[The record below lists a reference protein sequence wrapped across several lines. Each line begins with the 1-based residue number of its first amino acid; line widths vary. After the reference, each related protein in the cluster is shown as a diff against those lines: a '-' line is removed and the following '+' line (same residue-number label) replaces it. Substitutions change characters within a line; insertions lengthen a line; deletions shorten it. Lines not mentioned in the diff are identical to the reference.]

1 MRWRRRPRSW
11 AWAIEVANFTVIY
24 DACIFYPAPLRDLM
38 IRLAQSRRFRARWTE
53 RIHQEW
59 VRALLAKEPRLEAD
73 KLDRTVELID
83 SAVPDCL
90 VTGYGHLID
99 DIALP
104 DPDDRHVL
112 ATAIRAGA
120 GAIVT
125 MNLKD
130 FPSEVLDEFG
140 IFARHPD
147 DFILDLADL
156 EPAVITTA
164 AKQQRASLKNPP
176 YSPKEVIEIIR
187 RQGLPGVAALLEDD
201 IELI

>member
-1 MRWRRRPRSW
+1 M
-11 AWAIEVANFTVIY
+11 ANFTVIY

-38 IRLAQSRRFRARWTE
+38 IRLAQSRRFRARWTD
-53 RIHQEW
+53 RIHREW
-59 VRALLAKEPRLEAD
+59 VRALLAKEPRLEAA
-73 KLDRTVELID
+73 KLDRRVELVN

-112 ATAIRAGA
+112 AAAIRAGA

-125 MNLKD
+125 MNIKD
-130 FPSEVLDEFG
+130 FPARVLDEFE

-156 EPAVITTA
+156 EPAVVMTA
-164 AKQQRASLKNPP
+164 AKRQRASLRNPP
-176 YSPKEVIEIIR
+176 YSPEEFIEIIR
-187 RQGLPGVAALLEDD
+187 RQGLPGVAAFLEDD
-201 IELI
+201 IDLI